1 MSLDD
6 VPRCQHMKV
15 NGTQCGSP
23 ALRRKR
29 RCFFHE
35 GIRREQ
41 ALILADTSTKGS
53 FELPLL
59 EDANSVQIG
68 LMRVIQWLGSG
79 QIEPRMAGLMLYA
92 LQTASYNLKN
102 VNFEAAKPT
111 DVVIDRS
118 TMSQTCLNGP
128 QWFASDFKE
137 QVEEVGETEPDDAI
151 AASAEPVTTEN
162 GSTQNGSTENGST
175 EASPVEP
182 RRESRQVRR
191 ARARAAM
198 RKRPS
203 RAEVEETPSLA
214 RDFLRRVFPNG
225 IPNAPEARVGPG

>member
-1 MSLDD
+1 MALDD
-6 VPRCQHMKV
+6 VLRCQHIKI

-23 ALRRKR
+23 ALRRRR
-29 RCFFHE
+29 RCYFHE
-35 GIRREQ
+35 GVRCEQRR
-41 ALILADTSTKGS
+41 IVADPSTKRG

-59 EDANSVQIG
+59 EDANAVQIA

-79 QIEPRMAGLMLYA
+79 QMDPRIAGLMLYA
-92 LQTASYNLKN
+92 LQTASCNLKN

-118 TMSQTCLNGP
+118 TMDQTCINGP
-128 QWFASDFKE
+128 QWFPSDFVL
-137 QVEEVGETEPDDAI
+137 QVEEEKRETGDAI
-151 AASAEPVTTEN
+151 AASA
-162 GSTQNGSTENGST
+162 GQASQA
-175 EASPVEP
+175 EASPSEP

-191 ARARAAM
+191 AKARAAM

-225 IPNAPEARVGPG
+225 IPNPVGARSAE

>member
-1 MSLDD
+1 
-6 VPRCQHMKV
+6 V
-15 NGTQCGSP
+15 
-23 ALRRKR
+23 
-29 RCFFHE
+29 
-35 GIRREQ
+35 
-41 ALILADTSTKGS
+41 ADTSTKRG

-59 EDANSVQIG
+59 EDANAVQIA

-79 QIEPRMAGLMLYA
+79 QMEPRIAGLMLYA
-92 LQTASYNLKN
+92 LQTASCNLKN

-111 DVVIDRS
+111 DVVIDRG
-118 TMSQTCLNGP
+118 TMDQTCINGP
-128 QWFASDFKE
+128 QWFPSDFVL
-137 QVEEVGETEPDDAI
+137 QVEEEKRETGGAI
-151 AASAEPVTTEN
+151 AASAGQESP
-162 GSTQNGSTENGST
+162 T

-225 IPNAPEARVGPG
+225 IPGVPEARVGQG

>member
-1 MSLDD
+1 MGLDD
-6 VPRCQHMKV
+6 VPRCQHMKI

-29 RCFFHE
+29 QCFFHE
-35 GIRREQ
+35 EVRRER
-41 ALILADTSTKGS
+41 AMVLAGTSTRGS

-59 EDANSVQIG
+59 EDANAVQIG

-79 QIEPRMAGLMLYA
+79 QIEPRIAGLMLYA
-92 LQTASYNLKN
+92 LQTASCNLKN

-118 TMSQTCLNGP
+118 TMNQTCINGP
-128 QWFASDFKE
+128 QWFASDFK
-137 QVEEVGETEPDDAI
+137 VEEEEPATGDAM
-151 AASAEPVTTEN
+151 AASAEQGTA
-162 GSTQNGSTENGST
+162 SLA
-175 EASPVEP
+175 EASPAEASTVEP

-198 RKRPS
+198 RKRPG
-203 RAEVEETPSLA
+203 RAELEETPSLA
-214 RDFLRRVFPNG
+214 RDFLCKCFPNG
-225 IPNAPEARVGPG
+225 IPNPVEARVGPG

>member
-1 MSLDD
+1 MALDD
-6 VPRCQHMKV
+6 VLRCQHIKI

-23 ALRRKR
+23 ALRRRR
-29 RCFFHE
+29 RCYFHE
-35 GIRREQ
+35 GARCEQRR
-41 ALILADTSTKGS
+41 IVADPSTKRG

-59 EDANSVQIG
+59 EDANAVQIG

-79 QIEPRMAGLMLYA
+79 QMEPRIAGLMLYA
-92 LQTASYNLKN
+92 LQTASCNLKN

-118 TMSQTCLNGP
+118 TMDQTCINGP
-128 QWFASDFKE
+128 QWFPSDFVL
-137 QVEEVGETEPDDAI
+137 QVEEEKRETGDAI
-151 AASAEPVTTEN
+151 AASAGQASPA
-162 GSTQNGSTENGST
+162 

-191 ARARAAM
+191 ARARAAL

-225 IPNAPEARVGPG
+225 IPNAPEARVGQG

>member
-1 MSLDD
+1 
-6 VPRCQHMKV
+6 MKV

-41 ALILADTSTKGS
+41 ARILADTSSKGS

-118 TMSQTCLNGP
+118 TMNQTCINGP

-137 QVEEVGETEPDDAI
+137 QAEEVGEAEPDDAI
-151 AASAEPVTTEN
+151 AASAEPVTTEA
-162 GSTQNGSTENGST
+162 GST
-175 EASPVEP
+175 EASPSEP

>member
-1 MSLDD
+1 MALDD
-6 VPRCQHMKV
+6 VLRCQHIKI

-23 ALRRKR
+23 ALRRRR
-29 RCFFHE
+29 RCYFHE
-35 GIRREQ
+35 GVRCEQRR
-41 ALILADTSTKGS
+41 IVADPSTKRG

-59 EDANSVQIG
+59 EDANAVQIA

-79 QIEPRMAGLMLYA
+79 QMEPRIAGLMLYA
-92 LQTASYNLKN
+92 LQTASCNLKN

-118 TMSQTCLNGP
+118 TMDQTCINGP
-128 QWFASDFKE
+128 QWFPSDFVL
-137 QVEEVGETEPDDAI
+137 QVEEEKRETGDAI
-151 AASAEPVTTEN
+151 AASAGQASPA
-162 GSTQNGSTENGST
+162 

-225 IPNAPEARVGPG
+225 IPNPVGARSAE

>member
-1 MSLDD
+1 MGLDD

-29 RCFFHE
+29 QCFFHE
-35 GIRREQ
+35 EVRRER
-41 ALILADTSTKGS
+41 AMVLAGTSTRGS

-59 EDANSVQIG
+59 EDANAVQIG

-79 QIEPRMAGLMLYA
+79 QMEPRIAGLMLYA
-92 LQTASYNLKN
+92 LQTASCNLKN

-118 TMSQTCLNGP
+118 TMDQTCINGP
-128 QWFASDFKE
+128 QWFASDFAV
-137 QVEEVGETEPDDAI
+137 QVEAEEQGTGNAM
-151 AASAEPVTTEN
+151 AASAEQATP
-162 GSTQNGSTENGST
+162 GSA
-175 EASPVEP
+175 EARPVEP

-198 RKRPS
+198 RKRPG
-203 RAEVEETPSLA
+203 RAELEETPSLA
-214 RDFLRRVFPNG
+214 RDFLYKCFPNG
-225 IPNAPEARVGPG
+225 IPNPVKARVGPG

>member
-1 MSLDD
+1 VADPS
-6 VPRCQHMKV
+6 
-15 NGTQCGSP
+15 
-23 ALRRKR
+23 AKR
-29 RCFFHE
+29 
-35 GIRREQ
+35 G
-41 ALILADTSTKGS
+41 

-59 EDANSVQIG
+59 EDANAVQIG

-79 QIEPRMAGLMLYA
+79 QMDPRIAGLMLYA
-92 LQTASYNLKN
+92 LQTASCNLKN

-118 TMSQTCLNGP
+118 TMDQTCINGP
-128 QWFASDFKE
+128 QWFPSDFVL
-137 QVEEVGETEPDDAI
+137 QVEEEKRETGAAI
-151 AASAEPVTTEN
+151 AASTGHESP
-162 GSTQNGSTENGST
+162 T

-191 ARARAAM
+191 ARARAAL

-225 IPNAPEARVGPG
+225 IPGVPEARVGPG

>member
-1 MSLDD
+1 MALDD
-6 VPRCQHMKV
+6 VLRCQHIKI

-23 ALRRKR
+23 ALRRRR
-29 RCFFHE
+29 RCYFHE
-35 GIRREQ
+35 GVRCEQRR
-41 ALILADTSTKGS
+41 IVADPSTKRG

-59 EDANSVQIG
+59 EDANAVQIG

-118 TMSQTCLNGP
+118 TMDQTCINGP
-128 QWFASDFKE
+128 QWFPSDFVL
-137 QVEEVGETEPDDAI
+137 QVEEEKRETGDAI
-151 AASAEPVTTEN
+151 AASAGQASPA
-162 GSTQNGSTENGST
+162 
-175 EASPVEP
+175 EASPSEP

-225 IPNAPEARVGPG
+225 IPNATEARVGPG